1 MAQPIKPAQIQMD
14 LVSQGT
20 GMRRT
25 AAPPGAQMLLD
36 PTSNPIMSNQPFRQA
51 QHAQQSLGIRA
62 QDGIS
67 QQMASATRMQDQV
80 VRGAAEAE
88 EMARGLKRETV
99 GLILDKTNTPN
110 LDMLFSDKGLAEK
123 VTRDS
128 MQQMAIAEQMS
139 PDLAD
144 YSGQL
149 MA

>member
-20 GMRRT
+20 GMRNT
-25 AAPPGAQMLLD
+25 TAPPGAQMLLD
-36 PTSNPIMSNQPFRQA
+36 PTANPMMSNQPFRQA
-51 QHAQQSLGIRA
+51 QHAQQNLMARGQEKEMQGLAGA
-62 QDGIS
+62 QR
-67 QQMASATRMQDQV
+67 QQDQAI
-80 VRGAAEAE
+80 RSAAEAE

-99 GLILDKTNTPN
+99 GLILEKADTPA
-110 LDMLFSDKGLAEK
+110 LDMLFADKGLAEK
-123 VTRDS
+123 VTRDA
-128 MQQMAIAEQMS
+128 MQQQAITEQLS

>member
-20 GMRRT
+20 GMRNT
-25 AAPPGAQMLLD
+25 TAPPGAQMLLD
-36 PTSNPIMSNQPFRQA
+36 PTANPMMSNQPFRQA
-51 QHAQQSLGIRA
+51 QHAQQNLGIRA
-62 QDGIS
+62 QDS
-67 QQMASATRMQDQV
+67 MMQQRAGAERQQDQAI
-80 VRGAAEAE
+80 RGAAEAE
-88 EMARGLKRETV
+88 EMARGLKREAV
-99 GLILDKTNTPN
+99 GLILEKADTPA

>member
-1 MAQPIKPAQIQMD
+1 MVQPIKPAQIQMD

-20 GMRRT
+20 GMRNT
-25 AAPPGAQMLLD
+25 TAPPGAQMLLD
-36 PTSNPIMSNQPFRQA
+36 PTANPIMSNQPFRQA
-51 QHAQQSLGIRA
+51 QHAQQHLMVRGEESGR
-62 QDGIS
+62 QK
-67 QQMASATRMQDQV
+67 MAGSERLQDQA
-80 VRGAAEAE
+80 VRSAAEAE

-99 GLILDKTNTPN
+99 GLILDKANTPA
-110 LDMLFSDKGLAEK
+110 LDMLFADKGLAEK

-128 MQQMAIAEQMS
+128 MQQQAIAQQLS